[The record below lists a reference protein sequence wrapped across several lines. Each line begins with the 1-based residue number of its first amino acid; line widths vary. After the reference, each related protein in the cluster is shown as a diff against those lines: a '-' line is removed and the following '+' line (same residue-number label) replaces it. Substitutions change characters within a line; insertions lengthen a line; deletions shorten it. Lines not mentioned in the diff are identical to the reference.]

1 MDYFTSSET
10 KRRSKKKSKKIKVL
24 SCAQLFAEVMYNVH
38 HNESISS
45 KFIM

>member
-1 MDYFTSSET
+1 LIVTDSIPLRQEC
-10 KRRSKKKSKKIKVL
+10 KKIKVL
-24 SCAQLFAEVMYNVH
+24 TCADLFAEVMYNVH